1 MPEAIIVTENTV
13 ATARAAERVLGSRKF
28 LAIIGSGVNGTLKEH
43 FQMRAREPSSGK
55 KKGWSRGFWMNAYKR
70 TRVWGNDGMKVY
82 ISPKGK
88 AANLLGAMQTSR
100 TIRPKRGKWLAIPLT
115 PAALRTLRLKNWRG
129 GRLFRFGHTLAT
141 AGRPPVPQFALVKQA
156 NIPADPRAVPTHF
169 AITRKIERSV
179 DAAWRTAQE
188 RAAKQV
194 TTTAGGKR

>member
-1 MPEAIIVTENTV
+1 MPDAIIVTENTV

-28 LAIIGSGVNGTLKEH
+28 LAIIGAGVKGTLKEH

-70 TRVWGNDGMKVY
+70 TRAWGNNGMTIY

-88 AANLLGAMQTSR
+88 AANLLGGMQSAR

-115 PAALRTLRLKNWRG
+115 PKALRTLRLKNWRG
-129 GRLFRFGHTLAT
+129 GRLFRYGQTLAT
-141 AGRPPVPQFALVKQA
+141 AGRPPEPQFALVKQA
-156 NIPADPRAVPTHF
+156 NIRADPRAVPTNF
-169 AITRKIERSV
+169 AITQKIERSV

-188 RAAKQV
+188 RAAKLM
-194 TTTAGGKR
+194 TTTAGAKR